1 MERIDLTRTESTF
14 LRATVAIV
22 CAAMPFLTEGSEP
35 IESEERRAC
44 IDAGLAG
51 TDLEGLIA
59 DAVRVLIQ
67 AGHDPASYRM
77 ELHTERPTV
86 ETLPG
91 LRWNLLTS
99 VVFVPR
105 EENSLYA
112 VRVHPDNP
120 CVVSWVWRPERFSD
134 WQREVIEKSQ
144 EILKE
149 VGGATSFGHPME
161 IEVLETAEVVS
172 VHIWNVDEEGPSTSS
187 ADFYVAL
194 NKADLSLVETPD
206 ER

>member
-1 MERIDLTRTESTF
+1 M
-14 LRATVAIV
+14 V
-22 CAAMPFLTEGSEP
+22 CAATPFLAAGSAP

-77 ELHTERPTV
+77 ELHTERPTR

-105 EENSLYA
+105 EEDPIYP

-120 CVVSWVWRPERFSD
+120 CVVSWVWRPERFTD

-149 VGGATSFGHPME
+149 AGGTTSFRHPME
-161 IEVLETAEVVS
+161 IEVLETARVVS
-172 VHIWNVDEEGPSTSS
+172 VHIWNVDEEGSSRTST
-187 ADFYVAL
+187 DFYVAM
-194 NKADLSLVETPD
+194 NKADLALVDTPD